1 MQRNIPENRYTFDL
15 YQKDVGQFAIYPD
28 ANTGS
33 NTELSYL
40 ALGLGGESGEVLE
53 KVKKLIRDGVFEPE
67 EVVKELGDVLW
78 YISRL
83 CNAMGYE
90 MGDVANRN
98 YNKLRDRQQRNVIQ
112 GSGDNR

>member
-1 MQRNIPENRYTFDL
+1 MQRNPPEQRYTFDL
-15 YQKDVGQFAIYPD
+15 YQKDVSQFAIYPD

-67 EVVKELGDVLW
+67 DVAKELGDVLW
-78 YISRL
+78 YISRI
-83 CNAMGYE
+83 CNALGYE
-90 MGDVANRN
+90 MGHVANMN
-98 YNKLRDRQQRNVIQ
+98 YNKLNDRMKRNVIQ

>member
-1 MQRNIPENRYTFDL
+1 MQLNE
-15 YQKDVGQFAIYPD
+15 YQDKIAQFAIYPD

-53 KVKKLIRDGVFEPE
+53 KIKKLIRDDVYEPDE
-67 EVVKELGDVLW
+67 IAKELGDVLW
-78 YISRL
+78 YLSRM
-83 CNAMGYE
+83 CNAIAYPLE
-90 MGDVANRN
+90 QVAQMNI
-98 YNKLRDRQQRNVIQ
+98 NKLTSRKERNVLA